1 MEECAKCGVERDGQN
16 VQIYY
21 GNKKSESSQSY
32 TSGQGT
38 KIVTTSVMTTT
49 NYNVGG
55 WDNVRIC
62 NNCTKKHSRVGGCAN
77 AFWSVP
83 LALFMVGGIVA
94 TFFSENLR
102 QSFEGSP
109 LSSIVG
115 QIALF
120 LIIALAVTI
129 KAVGSVSRL
138 IKPLN
143 DTSRSAIARKIM
155 LKRYAGKYDT
165 FWTQAELDKLKLS

>member
-1 MEECAKCGVERDGQN
+1 MEECAKCSVERDGQN

-32 TSGQGT
+32 TSGKGT
-38 KIVTTSVMTTT
+38 KNATTSVITTT
-49 NYNVGG
+49 NYTVGG
-55 WDNVRIC
+55 FDNVRIC
-62 NNCTKKHSRVGGCAN
+62 DNCTKKHSRVGGCAN

-83 LALFMVGGIVA
+83 LALLLVGGIVA

-109 LSSIVG
+109 LSSILG
-115 QIALF
+115 QIVLILF
-120 LIIALAVTI
+120 LSITVTI

-138 IKPLN
+138 AKPLN
-143 DTSRSAIARKIM
+143 ETSRSAIARKIM

-165 FWTQAELDKLKLS
+165 FWTQAELDKLKPT